1 MTKADI
7 LKTVANVHNMIYG
20 MCVSGENAITAGDCI
35 RALRYL
41 GDVLQ
46 KDIEAEAAAD
56 RPDMV
61 TLGEMFNCP
70 YETARFPVY
79 AEQEGGRTWRS
90 LSRLAAGHRQKKERI
105 KGIWHSKTTRTRGK
119 RTTPAL
125 WCWFPALSSLP
136 SS

>member
-41 GDVLQ
+41 GDALQ

-56 RPDMV
+56 RPEEQKE
-61 TLGEMFNCP
+61 GEGH
-70 YETARFPVY
+70 
-79 AEQEGGRTWRS
+79 EG
-90 LSRLAAGHRQKKERI
+90 A
-105 KGIWHSKTTRTRGK
+105 
-119 RTTPAL
+119 
-125 WCWFPALSSLP
+125 
-136 SS
+136 